1 MPAEGAPQV
10 PIDADGTEL
19 LTAGIAEGLAAR
31 FVGQLHRMGI
41 EPGKRVVFQAP
52 NSALLLSAVWGALR
66 AGYAPV
72 VLGATLTERERRELV
87 ADVAPAVVAD
97 RELLTRAATAPPAD
111 LGDWLRCRPL
121 HFTSGTSGRPK
132 AVWSGWLT
140 RDQGQALVAEEQ
152 QAWSIGAADIHLVC
166 GPMSHSAPLRFPL
179 MTLAAGGTVVI
190 PRGFDAQVA
199 GRLIE
204 SGRVSTAFMAPTHLQ
219 RILDVGPPAHS
230 SMRLVAHAG
239 SPCPLHVRDRAR
251 AVFGDA
257 ALREFYGST
266 EGQFTVCTPPE
277 FDAHP
282 GTVGRARPGRA
293 MRVDAAGHLWCRV
306 PEHARFEY
314 WGDPVKTAEAWDG
327 DWFTVGD
334 LGRIDAD
341 GYVYLEG
348 RRSDLI
354 ITGGVNVY
362 PAELERIV
370 LELPR
375 VRQAVAFGVAD
386 EQWGQRVCL
395 VVQGEVTAEAV
406 ATTCSRQLAPYKRP
420 KEIHVVAQLPLT
432 HNGKVDR
439 LRVPASLGY

>member
-1 MPAEGAPQV
+1 VPAARAPEVPNGAY
-10 PIDADGTEL
+10 GTEL
-19 LTAGIAEGLAAR
+19 LAAETADELAAR
-31 FVGQLHRMGI
+31 FVGHLHRLGV
-41 EPGKRVVFQAP
+41 EPGARVAFQAP
-52 NSALLLSAVWGALR
+52 NSALLVSSIWGALR

-72 VLGATLTERERRELV
+72 VLGATLTEREKSELLAEVTPAIV
-87 ADVAPAVVAD
+87 AD
-97 RELLTRAATAPPAD
+97 EGLLANAAAAPPAT

-140 RDQGQALVAEEQ
+140 RDEGEALITEEQ
-152 QAWSIGAADIHLVC
+152 QAWSILPADSHLVC

-179 MTLAAGGTVVI
+179 VTLATGGTVVI
-190 PRGFDAQVA
+190 PRGFDPRVA

-204 SGRVSTAFMAPTHLQ
+204 QGSVSTAFMAPTHLQ
-219 RILDVGPPAHS
+219 RILDAGPPARS
-230 SMRLVAHAG
+230 AMRLVAHAG
-239 SPCPLHVRDRAR
+239 SACPMHVRERAR

-266 EGQFTVCTPPE
+266 EGQFTVCAPAE

-293 MRVDAAGHLWCRV
+293 LRVDAEGHLWCRV
-306 PEHARFEY
+306 PDHARFEY
-314 WGDPVKTAEAWDG
+314 WGDPLKTAQAWDG
-327 DWFTVGD
+327 HWFTVGD

-341 GYVYLEG
+341 GYVYLDG

-362 PAELERIV
+362 PAELERVV
-370 LELPR
+370 LELPG
-375 VRQAVAFGVAD
+375 VRQAVAVGVED
-386 EQWGQRVCL
+386 ERWGQRVCL
-395 VVQGEVTAEAV
+395 AVQGEVTAEAV
-406 ATTCSRQLAPYKRP
+406 RMLCSLQLAPYKRP
-420 KEIHVVAQLPLT
+420 KEIHVVAQFPLT

-439 LRVPASLGY
+439 VRVPAALGY